1 MLKGTLSAA
10 TPETRAWIVLMQ
22 LVTVAFSPKTKT
34 ELVLP
39 SATDHSLSH
48 GVLLKKYPSAL
59 LIVHSGYWTAGTTSS
74 CVLLCA
80 YVFEIL
86 QSVFV
91 VGLMYSF

>member
-39 SATDHSLSH
+39 SAADHSLSC
-48 GVLLKKYPSAL
+48 GVLLKKYPSPL
-59 LIVHSGYWTAGTTSS
+59 LRLHSGYWTTGTTVSALRHAEVS
-74 CVLLCA
+74 ER
-80 YVFEIL
+80 VFL
-86 QSVFV
+86 
-91 VGLMYSF
+91 